1 MCSPRQANPFSC
13 WHNFHNVPLIS
24 SDLDRLFVLLC
35 IVCYSQKR
43 YSPKKKKN
51 LQKKGSLPVLAVG
64 GTFGVFRGL
73 IWFLTPYLFISNSYS
88 YYDLAD
94 REKDKFTLT
103 FWSVSLAELPLS
115 VTNKVSI
122 VDTSVIKVI
131 TGFRHFVL
139 VA

>member
-1 MCSPRQANPFSC
+1 M
-13 WHNFHNVPLIS
+13 
-24 SDLDRLFVLLC
+24 
-35 IVCYSQKR
+35 
-43 YSPKKKKN
+43 
-51 LQKKGSLPVLAVG
+51 PVLAVG

-73 IWFLTPYLFISNSYS
+73 IWFLTPHLFISNSYS

-115 VTNKVSI
+115 VTLSI

-131 TGFRHFVL
+131 TCFRQFVL
-139 VA
+139 VAKTVNTISASTGAVSSSL